1 MAQHDDPGTAA
12 LQDAAAAYST
22 HAEGQRSAREAKHK
36 EDLEAQAAS
45 PIQSTGGLESV
56 DAPLAEEARFV
67 ANPENLRKEVDSE
80 EKFSE
85 GLTNNPVEVEV
96 GGETVTD
103 PVESKPEPESDSGK
117 PPTKAAAKAPA
128 AAKKTAAKKG
138 SAKK

>member
-1 MAQHDDPGTAA
+1 MARDNDNTSDYEG
-12 LQDAAAAYST
+12 AAAAYST

-56 DAPLAEEARFV
+56 DSPLAEEAKFV
-67 ANPENLRKEVDSE
+67 ANPEGLRKEFDSE

-85 GLTNNPVEVEV
+85 TLTNNPVEVEV

-103 PVESKPEPESDSGK
+103 PVESKPEPE
-117 PPTKAAAKAPA
+117 PAAAPAPTKAAAKAPA
-128 AAKKTAAKKG
+128 AAKKTAAKKT
-138 SAKK
+138 ATKK